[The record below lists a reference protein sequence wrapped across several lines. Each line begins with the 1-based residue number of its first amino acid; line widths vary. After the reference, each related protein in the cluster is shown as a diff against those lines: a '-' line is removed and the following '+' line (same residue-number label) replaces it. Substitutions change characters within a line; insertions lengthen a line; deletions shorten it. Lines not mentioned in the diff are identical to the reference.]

1 MLETNVF
8 RVILFTYRDVP
19 STFPLS
25 IGGSNDRRLFS
36 AGTQTRQHCLGFS
49 QGRIPHLPSV
59 HLDFLSK
66 NLLVCGVS
74 AVLFVTPTHQSNK
87 SSFA

>member
-25 IGGSNDRRLFS
+25 IGGSNNRRLFS

-49 QGRIPHLPSV
+49 QCRIPHLPSV